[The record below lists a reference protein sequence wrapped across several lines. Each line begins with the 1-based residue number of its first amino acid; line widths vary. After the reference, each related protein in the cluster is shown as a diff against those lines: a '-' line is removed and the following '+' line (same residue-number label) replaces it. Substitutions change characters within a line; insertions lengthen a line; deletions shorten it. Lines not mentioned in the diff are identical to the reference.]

1 MCGNGSVPPPKA
13 YMPLIPSIGPKTQ
26 EPDYSSRGARRGFA
40 NPLLLLL
47 YPDVVLVLLFNG
59 LVYSEFYAIT
69 ATISTLF
76 QTTYPFL
83 GETNIGLCFLANGGG
98 MLVGGIVTGK
108 LLDADYRRIKRRT
121 LQKLDSKNA
130 EKLLDEDEDAVAKDE
145 HFPLEYARL
154 RTMPAYF
161 AIFVVV
167 AIGYGWCLQAKVSLA
182 GPLVLQVI
190 SKSMLVLCST
200 LDDLAKY
207 VHCPSSRLG
216 DGGHDE
222 QCPNAHHRPCP
233 RARLG
238 HHSMR
243 TCATYGLSMPYTV
256 LVQHAN
262 HLSHHRTISSGA
274 RSAP

>member
-1 MCGNGSVPPPKA
+1 
-13 YMPLIPSIGPKTQ
+13 MPLIPVIGPKAQ

-83 GETNIGLCFLANGGG
+83 NETNIGLCFLANGGG

-121 LQKLDSKNA
+121 LQRLEQDT
-130 EKLLDEDEDAVAKDE
+130 EKLWDEVIVTKDE

-190 SKSMLVLCST
+190 SKSDVPSLQYVGWGVLLT
-200 LDDLAKY
+200 IP
-207 VHCPSSRLG
+207 CPSSRLD

-222 QCPNAHHRPCP
+222 QRPDAHHRPCP
-233 RARLG
+233 RTRVC
-238 HHSMR
+238 HYSMR
-243 TCATYGLSMPYTV
+243 MCATYGLSTPYTA

-262 HLSHHRTISSGA
+262 HLSHHRTTSSAA

>member
-13 YMPLIPSIGPKTQ
+13 YMPLIPIIGPKAQ
-26 EPDYSSRGARRGFA
+26 EPDYSSRGAHRGFA

-47 YPDVVLVLLFNG
+47 YPDVALVLFFNA

-83 GETNIGLCFLANGGG
+83 NETNIGLCFLANGGG

-108 LLDADYRRIKRRT
+108 LLDAEYQRIKRRT
-121 LQKLDSKNA
+121 LQKLEQDT
-130 EKLLDEDEDAVAKDE
+130 EKLWDEVIVTKDE

-190 SKSMLVLCST
+190 SESMPVLCST
-200 LDDLAKY
+200 FDDPADY
-207 VHCPSSRLG
+207 VHCPCSRLG

-222 QCPNAHHRPCP
+222 QCPDAHHRSCP
-233 RARLG
+233 GAWVG

-243 TCATYGLSMPYTV
+243 TCSV
-256 LVQHAN
+256 
-262 HLSHHRTISSGA
+262 
-274 RSAP
+274 